1 MEILLE
7 NFSCYLERATI
18 GGSSLY
24 SRGTEADEGTGGV
37 VFQVWRGGE
46 LPVLFN

>member
-24 SRGTEADEGTGGV
+24 SRGTEADEGTGG
-37 VFQVWRGGE
+37 RR
-46 LPVLFN
+46 LPGLARR